1 MGYHPVVKNNP
12 LSDSLAGFRAGLVTL
27 AQAESTYNTL
37 FSLLAGTLKK
47 GGSVSISGFGS
58 FKTMKRAA
66 RKGRNPR
73 TGQEI
78 QIPESTAVK
87 FTPSK
92 ALKESL

>member
-1 MGYHPVVKNNP
+1 MTKAE
-12 LSDSLAGFRAGLVTL
+12 LIKQLKEEAGLSTL
-27 AQAESTYNTL
+27 AQAENAYNTL
-37 FSLLAGTLKK
+37 FCLLAGTLKE

-58 FKTMKRAA
+58 FKTVKRSA

-78 QIPESTAVK
+78 QISESIAVK

-92 ALKESL
+92 TLKESL

>member
-1 MGYHPVVKNNP
+1 MTKSE
-12 LSDSLAGFRAGLVTL
+12 LIKQLKAEAGLATL
-27 AQAESTYNTL
+27 AQAESAYDTL
-37 FSLLAGTLKK
+37 FSLLAGTLRK
-47 GGSVSISGFGS
+47 GGSVSIAGFGS
-58 FKTMKRAA
+58 FKAVKRAA

-87 FTPSK
+87 FTPGK

>member
-1 MGYHPVVKNNP
+1 MTKAELVKQ
-12 LSDSLAGFRAGLVTL
+12 LKEEAGLASL
-27 AQAESTYNTL
+27 AQAENAYNTL
-37 FSLLAGTLKK
+37 FSLLGKALKS
-47 GGSVSISGFGS
+47 GDSVAISGFGS
-58 FKTMKRAA
+58 FKPVKRAA

-73 TGQEI
+73 SGAEI